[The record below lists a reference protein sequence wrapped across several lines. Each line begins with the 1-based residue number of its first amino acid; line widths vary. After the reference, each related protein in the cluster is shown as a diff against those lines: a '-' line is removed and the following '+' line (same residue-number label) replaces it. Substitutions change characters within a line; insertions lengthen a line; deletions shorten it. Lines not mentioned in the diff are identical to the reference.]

1 MSDPNRTQM
10 LDMLP
15 PPDNSGR
22 RMVAVSCGL
31 IVLVTVAWTAVCAG
45 LISSLSFLADPV
57 LTTFSAVAAV
67 ALAVPY
73 GLVILWIDRHER
85 EPPLLL
91 ASAFLWG
98 AVIAT
103 MISLIFNM
111 SFQAVMGGLGA
122 DEASAAQLTASF
134 SAPFVEE
141 LSKATAMVALYAM
154 FRHHLDNVLD
164 GVVYGALVGLG
175 FAVFENFIYYVNTG
189 NLGGAIGLVCV
200 RGVITSPGSH
210 ACFTAISGVAFGLFR
225 VRRAGALRWAIPPA
239 GVALAMFVHFSW
251 NTFTQLFLT
260 DNGLL
265 NLFVG
270 LPAAVLVI
278 QIPFVLLVVIVSTL
292 ALWHERSLITRYL
305 SSEKPPVLLP
315 NDIESLVPARRRT
328 LKSLRLVLS
337 GDIGGWWR
345 FRKRCDALVELA
357 FEKWHMDAE
366 ASLGDEGAR
375 THATRVMELR
385 KELTAMGAPPA

>member
-1 MSDPNRTQM
+1 MSDTRRTEM

-22 RMVAVSCGL
+22 QMVAVSCGL
-31 IVLVTVAWTAVCAG
+31 LVFVTVIWTVICAG

-67 ALAVPY
+67 GLAVPY
-73 GLVILWIDRHER
+73 GLAILWIDRHER

-103 MISLIFNM
+103 MISLICNV
-111 SFQAVMGGLGA
+111 SFEAVMGGLGA
-122 DEASAAQLTASF
+122 DAASAAQLTASF
-134 SAPFVEE
+134 SAPLFEE
-141 LSKATAMVALYAM
+141 LSKATALVALYLL

-175 FAVFENFIYYVNTG
+175 FAVFENFLYYVNTG
-189 NLGGAIGLVCV
+189 NLAGAMGLVCV

-210 ACFTAISGVAFGLFR
+210 ACFTAISGAAFGMFR
-225 VRRAGALRWAIPPA
+225 VSRSGAFRWVIPPA

-251 NTFTQLFLT
+251 NTFTQFFLT
-260 DNGLL
+260 DDGIT
-265 NLFVG
+265 NLFLG
-270 LPAAVLVI
+270 LPMAVAVI
-278 QIPFVLLVVIVSTL
+278 QLPFVLLMILVSTL
-292 ALWHERSLITRYL
+292 ALWHENRLIRRYL
-305 SSEKPPVLLP
+305 ASETFPVIHP
-315 NDIESLVPARRRT
+315 GEIDAIVPARRRT
-328 LKSLRLVLS
+328 LKSLRLLLS
-337 GDIGGWWR
+337 FRLGDWWH
-345 FRKRCDALVELA
+345 FRKRCDTLVDLA

-366 ASLGDEGAR
+366 AALGDEAAR
-375 THATRVMELR
+375 THATRVVQLR
-385 KELTAMGAPPA
+385 KQLSAMEAPPA